1 MREVS
6 IIGGVAACLLALSR
20 NAGFGGRCDG
30 GVDSLGGE
38 FVENGDW
45 RGTRGGYGVDDL
57 VSHCRVNDV
66 PPRGKWC
73 LQRRKSYWRYKS

>member
-6 IIGGVAACLLALSR
+6 ISGGIAACLLALPR
-20 NAGFGGRCDG
+20 NARFGGRCDG
-30 GVDSLGGE
+30 GVDPLGGV

-45 RGTRGGYGVDDL
+45 RGTRGATRVEDL

-66 PPRGKWC
+66 PPRENGAC
-73 LQRRKSYWRYKS
+73 RD